1 MMIQRIKIWDRVG
14 TEEKNF
20 KYIEEM
26 DFINR
31 FMETLN
37 ELEVQIIRGRFFDNK
52 TQSVIA
58 EELGISQ
65 MTVSRLEK
73 KIIEKLKKE
82 YNKVV

>member
-1 MMIQRIKIWDRVG
+1 
-14 TEEKNF
+14 
-20 KYIEEM
+20 M
-26 DFINR
+26 DFINH
-31 FMETLN
+31 FMKTLN

>member
-1 MMIQRIKIWDRVG
+1 MIGVG